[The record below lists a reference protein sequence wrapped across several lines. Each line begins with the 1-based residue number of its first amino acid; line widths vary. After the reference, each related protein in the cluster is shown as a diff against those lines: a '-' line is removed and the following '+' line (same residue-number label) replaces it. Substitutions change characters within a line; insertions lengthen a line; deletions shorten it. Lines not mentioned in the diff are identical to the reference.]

1 MRPASIAILSSL
13 VAAAV
18 LVSACKDEQPP
29 PNTPPPYAG
38 QPGQPGY
45 PPPGQPGYPPPG
57 QPGYP
62 PPGQPPP
69 GQPGYPPAQ
78 PAGPTLA
85 VPGPQAIAC
94 SNDSACMS
102 HKCNVQY
109 GKCAFPCETD
119 FDCVNGLGCMKGG
132 PLGAVCLPK
141 MPGQ

>member
-1 MRPASIAILSSL
+1 MRRASAAILAFCL
-13 VAAAV
+13 VGAV
-18 LVSACKDEQPP
+18 VTSACKKDDPP
-29 PNTPPPYAG
+29 PNVPPPGYG

-62 PPGQPPP
+62 PPGQPGYPPP
-69 GQPGYPPAQ
+69 GQPA
-78 PAGPTLA
+78 AGPTLA
-85 VPGPQAIAC
+85 VPGPAAIAC
-94 SNDSACMS
+94 TSDAVCMA

-119 FDCVNGLGCMKGG
+119 FDCQNGLGCLKGG